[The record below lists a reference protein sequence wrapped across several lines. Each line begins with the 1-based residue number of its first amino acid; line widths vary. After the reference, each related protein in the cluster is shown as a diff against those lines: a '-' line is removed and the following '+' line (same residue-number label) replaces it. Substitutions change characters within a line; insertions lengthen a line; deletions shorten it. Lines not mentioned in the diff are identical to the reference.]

1 MHRYSSETDRL
12 AQKVIDHAL
21 RRIRMDPPPLDGPQ
35 PADVL
40 ARVAGKTITED
51 GLGGDEALRL
61 FSDVLTPATISTDH
75 PRFLAF
81 VPGAPTEASILADL
95 LVGASSIY
103 GGSWL
108 EGAGLVHA
116 ENETIRFLCDEAGL
130 PEGAGGVFVSGGTAG
145 NLSALVTA
153 RDRARRERPDHTGR
167 WTILASEEAHSSVEA
182 AARVMDCDVAL
193 VPTDSHR
200 RMTGPAVAQV
210 LADLDPDVTAGCFA
224 VTATSGT
231 TNLGVIDDLAS
242 LADACDEHGL
252 WFHVDGAYGG
262 AGLLAPSVRDRFD
275 GIERADSIIIDPHKW
290 LFAPYDCCALLWKSP
305 DDAVRA
311 HTQHAGYL
319 DTLEYGS
326 MNPSDLAHHLSR
338 RARGIPLWFSLATHG
353 VAAYRAAIEV
363 TIELATTAAELI
375 EASPVLEVVGEPSLS
390 IVCFRRIGW
399 TSEQYQEWSDLLL
412 RRGLA
417 FVTPS
422 AVDGETVLR
431 FCFINPLT
439 TSDDIELIL
448 STLAD

>member
-12 AQKVIDHAL
+12 AQRVIDHAM

-35 PADVL
+35 SAEVL
-40 ARVAGKTITED
+40 ARVAGTTITEA

-61 FSDVLTPATISTDH
+61 YTDVLTPATISTDH

-103 GGSWL
+103 GGSWR

-130 PEGAGGVFVSGGTAG
+130 PDGAGGVFVSCGTAG
-145 NLSALVTA
+145 NLSALVAA
-153 RDRARRERPDHTGR
+153 RDRARRNRPDHRGR

-182 AARVMDCDVAL
+182 AARVMDCDVVL
-193 VPTDSHR
+193 VPTDDRR
-200 RMTGPAVAQV
+200 RMMGDAVSGV
-210 LADLDPDVTAGCFA
+210 LAGLTPEVADGCFA
-224 VTATSGT
+224 VVATSGT

-242 LADACDEHGL
+242 LADVCERDDI

-275 GIERADSIIIDPHKW
+275 GIGRADSIIIDPHKW

-319 DTLEYGS
+319 DTLEYGA

-353 VAAYRAAIEV
+353 VGAYREAIEV
-363 TIELATTAAELI
+363 TIDLANTAAEMI
-375 EASPVLEVVGEPSLS
+375 QASPVLEVVGEPSLS
-390 IVCFRRIGW
+390 IVCFRRTGW
-399 TSEQYQEWSDLLL
+399 SSTQYQEWSDRLL

-439 TSDDIELIL
+439 TADDIELIL

>member
-1 MHRYSSETDRL
+1 
-12 AQKVIDHAL
+12 
-21 RRIRMDPPPLDGPQ
+21 MDPPPLDGPQ
-35 PADVL
+35 PAEVL
-40 ARVAGKTITED
+40 SRVAGTTITEA
-51 GLGGDEALRL
+51 GLGGEEALRL
-61 FSDVLTPATISTDH
+61 YADVLTPATISTDH

-103 GGSWL
+103 AGSWR

-116 ENETIRFLCDEAGL
+116 ENETIRFLCDTAGM
-130 PEGAGGVFVSGGTAG
+130 PAEAGGVFVSGGTAG
-145 NLSALVTA
+145 NLSALVAA
-153 RDRARRERPDHTGR
+153 RDRARRERPDHRGR

-193 VPTDSHR
+193 VPIDDRR
-200 RMTGPAVAQV
+200 RMTGAAVGEV
-210 LADLDPDVTAGCFA
+210 LASMEPSTAAGCFA
-224 VTATSGT
+224 VSATSGT

-242 LADACDEHGL
+242 LADVCEQHGL
-252 WFHVDGAYGG
+252 WFHVDGAYGA
-262 AGLLAPSVRDRFD
+262 AGLLAPSVRDRFA

-353 VAAYRAAIEV
+353 VAAYRDAVETTIALANAAVEM
-363 TIELATTAAELI
+363 I
-375 EASPVLEVVGEPSLS
+375 EAAPLLEVVGEPSLS
-390 IVCFRRIGW
+390 IVCFRRVGW
-399 TSEQYQEWSDLLL
+399 SSAHYQEWSDRLL

-439 TSDDIELIL
+439 TGDDIELIL
-448 STLAD
+448 STLSD